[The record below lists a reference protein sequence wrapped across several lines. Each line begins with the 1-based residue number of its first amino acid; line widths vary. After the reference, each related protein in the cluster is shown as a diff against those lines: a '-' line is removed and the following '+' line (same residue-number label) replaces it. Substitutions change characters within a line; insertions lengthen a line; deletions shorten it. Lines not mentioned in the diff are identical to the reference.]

1 MPGPEA
7 EGLNEKTPAS
17 GHGVTRIHGQIDD
30 NLFKLAR
37 ISANSAQIA
46 AVADLQRHRYPKQ
59 PLQQI
64 RNLRN
69 DIGYLQHMWPQRL
82 LPRKGEQLPRQA
94 GSAFAGAFALLD
106 SLIISVSSRLLSPHP
121 FPMTD
126 NARQEVFE
134 I

>member
-7 EGLNEKTPAS
+7 EGLNEKTPAI

-46 AVADLQRHRYPKQ
+46 AVADLQRHRFPKQ

-69 DIGYLQHMWPQRL
+69 DIGYLQNLWPQRL

-94 GSAFAGAFALLD
+94 GSAIAVAFDLMDIFISSEGRRVGKAGVGTFR
-106 SLIISVSSRLLSPHP
+106 S
-121 FPMTD
+121 
-126 NARQEVFE
+126 
-134 I
+134 